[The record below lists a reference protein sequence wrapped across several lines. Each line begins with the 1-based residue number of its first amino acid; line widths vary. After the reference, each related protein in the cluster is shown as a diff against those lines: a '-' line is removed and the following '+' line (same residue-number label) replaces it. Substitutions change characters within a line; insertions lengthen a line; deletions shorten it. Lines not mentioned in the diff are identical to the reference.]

1 MSLRNHNWRDV
12 VRVQSRHGFDMERQ
26 RRSRPLL
33 KHIDER
39 RITVP
44 KHDTLKQGT
53 LMAILDQA
61 DISKEQFLS
70 ETVA

>member
-1 MSLRNHNWRDV
+1 
-12 VRVQSRHGFDMERQ
+12 MERQ

-70 ETVA
+70 ELVA

>member
-1 MSLRNHNWRDV
+1 MSLRNHNWREV
-12 VRVQSRHGFDMERQ
+12 VRVQSRHGFDMESSVVAVYPTKTHRW
-26 RRSRPLL
+26 
-33 KHIDER
+33 K

-53 LMAILDQA
+53 LRAILDQA

-70 ETVA
+70 EL